1 MSQEF
6 EQTGQTRERVGVYL
20 DFDNIVIS
28 RYNQLYGEGAFARD
42 KVRNRITYK
51 PSADVTAR
59 IHHAMVDVDAILDYA
74 ATLGPIVV
82 SRAYADWSTAVN
94 ARHQRQLVD
103 RAVDLVQLFPVVAAL
118 KNGADIRLAI
128 DVMEDLF
135 RLDDLTHIVIVAGDS
150 DYIPLAQRCRRLGR
164 VVVGIGVSGSTS
176 SALASACD
184 VFADYDSIPG
194 TVRGTPIAPT
204 AAGSISAVAGATK
217 VAAKTATKTVPKA
230 GAVKTGAV
238 AKAVTKAPP
247 AKAATK
253 AVTKAPAAKTTAT
266 KPAAA
271 KPVPAG
277 VKAAAVK
284 AAAVKPAGVK
294 AAGTITPTAAK
305 PAVTTKAKTAAAALV
320 QPTTKGSGSV
330 TTEKPAA
337 SPKARKAATALLLRA
352 MEHLAPNNLEWQH
365 ASTLKS
371 TMRQLDPT
379 FQESSLGFSQF
390 GEFLKS
396 RHQTVEIQERTG
408 ADPILLKLRS

>member
-6 EQTGQTRERVGVYL
+6 EQTGQARERVGVYF

-42 KVRNRITYK
+42 KVRNWVTYN
-51 PSADVTAR
+51 PTAELTAR

-204 AAGSISAVAGATK
+204 AAGSISAGAGATK
-217 VAAKTATKTVPKA
+217 VAAK
-230 GAVKTGAV
+230 
-238 AKAVTKAPP
+238 AVTKA
-247 AKAATK
+247 
-253 AVTKAPAAKTTAT
+253 VRKAPAAKTTAT
-266 KPAAA
+266 KPAA
-271 KPVPAG
+271 KPVPA
-277 VKAAAVK
+277 
-284 AAAVKPAGVK
+284 PA
-294 AAGTITPTAAK
+294 P
-305 PAVTTKAKTAAAALV
+305 V